1 LFNHLFMPDAF
12 LGILPLPFWKILRRL
27 RAVNFEVFRRGLWSL
42 ALLAALWLTGCSAV
56 PEAGIAFDSADGLV
70 SRYVD
75 TGKRNKKIVIDLSRQ
90 TATLYRGTAV
100 IGVSKVSTGREGHD
114 TPPGRYKVIQKDA
127 DHRSNLYGNYVKN
140 GRVVKRGVDVR
151 KTPKPPGA
159 TFDGA
164 PMLYFLRF
172 SGAYGLHAGI
182 LPGYPASAGCVR
194 LPERHAR
201 RFYYAVDLGTPVI
214 VKK

>member
-1 LFNHLFMPDAF
+1 
-12 LGILPLPFWKILRRL
+12 L
-27 RAVNFEVFRRGLWSL
+27 RAVKFDVFSKGLRGLCVL
-42 ALLAALWLTGCSAV
+42 AVVGWTGCSSV
-56 PEAGIAFDSADGLV
+56 PEAGIAFDSAEGLV

-75 TGKRNKKIVIDLSRQ
+75 TGKRNKKIVVDLSRQ
-90 TATLYRGTAV
+90 TATLYRGDTV
-100 IGVSKVSTGREGHD
+100 IGVSPVSTGREGND

-140 GRVVKRGVDVR
+140 GRVVKRGVDFR

-159 TFDGA
+159 VFDGA
-164 PMLYFLRF
+164 PMRYFLRF

-194 LPERHAR
+194 LPERQAR

-214 VKK
+214 VKR

>member
-1 LFNHLFMPDAF
+1 
-12 LGILPLPFWKILRRL
+12 L
-27 RAVNFEVFRRGLWSL
+27 RAVNFDGFGKFFCGLGSV
-42 ALLAALWLTGCSAV
+42 ALLGLAGCSAV

-75 TGKRNKKIVIDLSRQ
+75 TGKRNKKIVVDLSRQ
-90 TATLYRGTAV
+90 TATLYRGNTV

-140 GRVVKRGVDVR
+140 GRVVKRGVDIR

-159 TFDGA
+159 VFDGA
-164 PMLYFLRF
+164 PMSYFLRF
-172 SGAYGLHAGI
+172 HGAYGLHAGI

-194 LPERHAR
+194 MPERQAR
-201 RFYYAVDLGTPVI
+201 RFYYAVNLGTPVI
-214 VKK
+214 VKR

>member
-1 LFNHLFMPDAF
+1 MKIDVS
-12 LGILPLPFWKILRRL
+12 WK
-27 RAVNFEVFRRGLWSL
+27 GLWGLCML
-42 ALLAALWLTGCSAV
+42 AVVGLTGCSTV

-75 TGKRNKKIVIDLSRQ
+75 TGKRNKKIVVDLGRQ
-90 TATLYRGTAV
+90 TATLYRGNTV
-100 IGVSKVSTGREGHD
+100 IGVSKVSTGREGND

-159 TFDGA
+159 VFDGA
-164 PMLYFLRF
+164 PMRYFLRF

-194 LPERHAR
+194 LPERQAR

-214 VKK
+214 VKR

>member
-1 LFNHLFMPDAF
+1 MRVFS
-12 LGILPLPFWKILRRL
+12 LPFFPILRKL
-27 RAVNFEVFRRGLWSL
+27 RAVNFDVFRKNFWILGSM
-42 ALLAALWLTGCSAV
+42 ALLWLTGCSAV

-75 TGKRNKKIVIDLSRQ
+75 TGKRHKKIVVDLSQQ
-90 TATLYRGTAV
+90 TATLYRGDAV

-114 TPPGRYKVIQKDA
+114 TPPGRYKVIQKDV

-164 PMLYFLRF
+164 PMFYFLRF
-172 SGAYGLHAGI
+172 SGAYGLHAGM

-201 RFYYAVDLGTPVI
+201 RFYYAVDLGTPVV
-214 VKK
+214 VKR